1 MIGAGAVAVD
11 RIAAGPW
18 AQNCFVVAAGTGDA
32 VVIDPGGQA
41 ERIVE
46 AVEAGRLRLHAV
58 LVTHGHHDHIGALPA
73 VVEACGVPFGIH
85 SGDARVLGRANFSR
99 FAFHG
104 LEPIEIPPVGIDL
117 AAETALRF
125 GALEVA
131 VVHTPGH
138 TPGGVCFEAGGELF
152 TGDTL
157 LANDPTGAR
166 LPESDPEVLRESVR
180 RLAEAYPPDT
190 VIHPGH
196 GDPTVLGDAVAAAQ
210 APG

>member
-1 MIGAGAVAVD
+1 MIGTGAVAVD

-18 AQNCFVVAAGTGDA
+18 AQNCYVVAAAGDA

-46 AVEAGRLRLHAV
+46 SIGAGRLRLHAV
-58 LVTHGHHDHIGALPA
+58 LATHGHHDHVGALPA
-73 VVEACGVPFGIH
+73 VVEAYEVPFGIH
-85 SGDARVLGRANFSR
+85 SGDARVLGRVNFSR

-117 AAETALRF
+117 AAATALCF
-125 GALEVA
+125 GALEVS
-131 VVHTPGH
+131 VVRTPGH

-157 LANDPTGAR
+157 LAADPADPS
-166 LPESDPEVLRESVR
+166 LPESDPELLRESVR
-180 RLAEAYPPDT
+180 HLAEAYPPET
-190 VIHPGH
+190 AIHPGH
-196 GDPTVLGDAVAAAQ
+196 GDPTVLSHAVAAAE